1 MIDFKGIC
9 SFYGAHL
16 YNYFSNAEGP
26 QGQDQLQIIRRE
38 ARPVRGKT
46 GQNVLEVRRRMG

>member
-26 QGQDQLQIIRRE
+26 QSQDQLQIIRRE
-38 ARPVRGKT
+38 ARPVKGKT
-46 GQNVLEVRRRMG
+46 GQSVLEVRQRMG